1 MLKEQKMQGI
11 ACGGNWI
18 VDQVK
23 FIDNWPP
30 KCELANI
37 LEEDSGTGGGPANVL
52 TSLKR
57 LGFSHPT
64 FAIGCIGR
72 DAFGEQIL
80 GHCRNNDIGTEFLA
94 VLPDTRT
101 SYTDVM
107 TIRDTGE
114 RTFFHCRGA
123 NAKFA
128 PEHVPVQLLKQAGIR
143 MFYLGYLLLLDTMD
157 RPDPENGT
165 VAAGLLQSIHGAGIE
180 TCLDVVSEA
189 SERFQQIVVPSL
201 RYVDHC
207 IINEIEAGRTTGIEI
222 RKKDETIDQ
231 KALRLA
237 AKRLLE
243 LGVKKTAVIHFP
255 EGSLW
260 CDSTGT
266 EAYQA
271 SLKVPKESIVSSV
284 GAGDAFCAGVLYGIH
299 EDWSPEEALTIGSG
313 SAAACL
319 HAANTTD
326 GVRSLGEIRKLC
338 VEWS

>member
-1 MLKEQKMQGI
+1 MRGI

-23 FIDNWPP
+23 IIDKWPP

-37 LEEDSGTGGGPANVL
+37 LQEDSGTGGGPANVL
-52 TSLKR
+52 TGLKR
-57 LGFSHPT
+57 LGFPHPT
-64 FAIGCIGR
+64 FAIGCIGE

-80 GHCRNNDIGTEFLA
+80 DHCRTNEIGTEFLT
-94 VLPDTRT
+94 VLSGART

-107 TIRDTGE
+107 TMRDTGE

-123 NAKFA
+123 NARFVPA
-128 PEHVPVQLLKQAGIR
+128 HVPVQLLKQAGIR
-143 MFYLGYLLLLDTMD
+143 MFYLGYLLLLDAMD
-157 RPDPENGT
+157 QPDPENGT
-165 VAAGLLQSIHGAGIE
+165 VAAGLLKSIQEAEIE

-207 IINEIEAGRTTGIEI
+207 IINEIEAGRTTGVEI
-222 RKKDETIDQ
+222 RKQDETID
-231 KALRLA
+231 KAALRGA

-243 LGVKKTAVIHFP
+243 LGVRKTAVIHFP

-260 CDSTGT
+260 RDRTGT
-266 EAYQA
+266 EAYQDC
-271 SLKVPKESIVSSV
+271 LKVPKESIVSSV

-299 EDWSPEEALTIGSG
+299 ESWSPEEALKIGSG
-313 SAAACL
+313 AAAACL
-319 HAANTTD
+319 QAANTTD
-326 GVRSLGEIRKLC
+326 GVRSLEEIRKLY
-338 VEWS
+338 VERS